1 MFQSAANFLNEVT
14 LRHCQLRDGRALI
27 FLTSMIVLARILFS
41 TLEAMKAMKSMK
53 KMKSMKMKK

>member
-1 MFQSAANFLNEVT
+1 MFQSAANFLNDVT
-14 LRHCQLRDGRALI
+14 LRHFQLRDDRALI
-27 FLTSMIVLARILFS
+27 FLTSMIVLARIFFS